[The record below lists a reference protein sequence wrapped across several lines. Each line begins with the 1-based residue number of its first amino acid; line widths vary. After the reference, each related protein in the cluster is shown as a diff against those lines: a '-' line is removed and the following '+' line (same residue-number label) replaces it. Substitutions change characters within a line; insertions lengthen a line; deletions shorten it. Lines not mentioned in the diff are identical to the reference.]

1 MELKNSYLKKLL
13 YVAPVFLGALAGYL
27 YYAYIGCYSGS
38 CAITSNPYISTIYGA
53 VAGSLFVPGK
63 LFKKTIRKESTNG

>member
-1 MELKNSYLKKLL
+1 MELKNFDYKKLL
-13 YVAPVFLGALAGYL
+13 YLSPVLLGALGGYL
-27 YYAYIGCYSGS
+27 YYAFIGCNIGT

-63 LFKKTIRKESTNG
+63 LFKKTINKETNG